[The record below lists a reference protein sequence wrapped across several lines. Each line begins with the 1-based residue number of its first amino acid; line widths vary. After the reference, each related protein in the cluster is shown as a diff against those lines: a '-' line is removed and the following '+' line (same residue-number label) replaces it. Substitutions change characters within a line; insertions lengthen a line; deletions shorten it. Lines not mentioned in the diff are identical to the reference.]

1 MSLIGNVL
9 KLLAKSALIPLRLT
23 AVPLATDVAIQ
34 KKIYESGARILIIS
48 NEEIEDIMKIV
59 KFL

>member
-23 AVPLATDVAIQ
+23 AVPLATDVAVQ
-34 KKIYESGARILIIS
+34 KKIYESGATILIIS

>member
-34 KKIYESGARILIIS
+34 KKIYESGATILIIS